1 MSCERFSPNERIAV
15 MLEVPSPL
23 ARRPIG
29 RHLIVAAALLG
40 GLVVQ
45 SAAPAANA
53 PSALPGASPGA
64 PLPTAAAAPSAPTA
78 TATPAGSAPA
88 PAPGPQSSGGTVDEQ
103 VQSLK
108 SDVLDLN
115 RDLFVLEQELL
126 YPANTQVAV
135 FVSMD
140 AGTFFGLDAVQLKID
155 GKEVADYLY
164 TPREVH
170 ALVQGGVQRLYVG
183 NLKVGK
189 HELVAFFTGK
199 GPHNLDYTRGAT
211 LEFQKD
217 IGAKYLELTIT
228 DDQKK
233 LQPQFRIK
241 DWD

>member
-1 MSCERFSPNERIAV
+1 MPD
-15 MLEVPSPL
+15 VPSPL
-23 ARRPIG
+23 ARWLARRPAG
-29 RHLIVAAALLG
+29 RSLTARVALLAG
-40 GLVVQ
+40 FLALQATAGPALAQ
-45 SAAPAANA
+45 TAASAVASPPAA
-53 PSALPGASPGA
+53 SP
-64 PLPTAAAAPSAPTA
+64 
-78 TATPAGSAPA
+78 PA
-88 PAPGPQSSGGTVDEQ
+88 PAQPAGGGVDEQ

-140 AGTFFGLDAVQLKID
+140 AGTFFALDAVQLKID
-155 GKEVADYLY
+155 GKEVANYLY
-164 TPREVH
+164 TPRETH

-199 GPHNLDYTRGAT
+199 GPHDLDYTRGAT
-211 LEFQKD
+211 LDFQKD
-217 IGAKYLELTIT
+217 IGARYLELTIT
-228 DDQKK
+228 DDQGK

-241 DWD
+241 GWE

>member
-1 MSCERFSPNERIAV
+1 MP
-15 MLEVPSPL
+15 EVPLPL
-23 ARRPIG
+23 ACRPAG
-29 RHLIVAAALLG
+29 RWLIVAAALLAVLAAG
-40 GLVVQ
+40 ASAASFAQ
-45 SAAPAANA
+45 SPAPAA
-53 PSALPGASPGA
+53 SQ
-64 PLPTAAAAPSAPTA
+64 TAAAALQ
-78 TATPAGSAPA
+78 PA
-88 PAPGPQSSGGTVDEQ
+88 PAQSAAADAQGPPAGAVDEQ

-135 FVSMD
+135 FVSID
-140 AGTFFGLDAVQLKID
+140 AGTFFALDSVQLKID

-199 GPHNLDYTRGAT
+199 GPHDLDYTRGAT
-211 LEFQKD
+211 LDFQKD

-228 DDQKK
+228 DDQHK

-241 DWD
+241 DWE

>member
-1 MSCERFSPNERIAV
+1 MPD
-15 MLEVPSPL
+15 VPFPF
-23 ARRPIG
+23 ARRPAGG
-29 RHLIVAAALLG
+29 RLTAKAALLAALG
-40 GLVVQ
+40 ALCVTAAAFAEGPAVTSPAPA
-45 SAAPAANA
+45 SAASPAAA
-53 PSALPGASPGA
+53 VSPGASQ
-64 PLPTAAAAPSAPTA
+64 AAPPQAGPSEAA
-78 TATPAGSAPA
+78 GGPA
-88 PAPGPQSSGGTVDEQ
+88 VDAQ

-140 AGTFFGLDAVQLKID
+140 AGTFFNLDTVQLKID
-155 GKEVADYLY
+155 GKEVANYLY

-199 GPHNLDYTRGAT
+199 GPHERDYTRGAS
-211 LEFQKD
+211 LDFQKD

-228 DDQKK
+228 DDQSK
-233 LQPQFRIK
+233 LQPEFRIK
-241 DWD
+241 NWD

>member
-1 MSCERFSPNERIAV
+1 MP
-15 MLEVPSPL
+15 EVPSPL
-23 ARRPIG
+23 VCRLAG
-29 RHLIVAAALLG
+29 RCLTAKVALLAG
-40 GLVVQ
+40 FLALTVTPVAFSQ
-45 SAAPAANA
+45 SAAPAA
-53 PSALPGASPGA
+53 P
-64 PLPTAAAAPSAPTA
+64 
-78 TATPAGSAPA
+78 
-88 PAPGPQSSGGTVDEQ
+88 VDQ
-103 VQSLK
+103 QMQSLK

-135 FVSMD
+135 FVSVD
-140 AGTFFGLDAVQLKID
+140 AGTFFALDSVQLKID

-189 HELVAFFTGK
+189 HQLVAFLTGK

-211 LEFQKD
+211 LDFQKD

-228 DDQKK
+228 DDQSK

-241 DWD
+241 DWE

>member
-1 MSCERFSPNERIAV
+1 MPD
-15 MLEVPSPL
+15 VPSSP
-23 ARRPIG
+23 ARRPTG
-29 RHLIVAAALLG
+29 RCLTARVALLAGFLALQATAGAALA
-40 GLVVQ
+40 Q
-45 SAAPAANA
+45 TA
-53 PSALPGASPGA
+53 ASP
-64 PLPTAAAAPSAPTA
+64 PTAAAQPS
-78 TATPAGSAPA
+78 G
-88 PAPGPQSSGGTVDEQ
+88 PGVDQQ

-140 AGTFFGLDAVQLKID
+140 AGTFFALDTVQLKID
-155 GKEVADYLY
+155 GKEVANYLY
-164 TPREVH
+164 TPRETH

-189 HELVAFFTGK
+189 HQLVAFFTGK
-199 GPHNLDYTRGAT
+199 GPHELDYTRGAT
-211 LEFQKD
+211 LDFQKT

-228 DDQKK
+228 DDQSK

-241 DWD
+241 DWE

>member
-1 MSCERFSPNERIAV
+1 MP
-15 MLEVPSPL
+15 EVPSPL
-23 ARRPIG
+23 ARRPAG
-29 RHLIVAAALLG
+29 RCLTAKVALLAALAGLAVPAAFAQSPAAAP
-40 GLVVQ
+40 VPAQ
-45 SAAPAANA
+45 APASPPAAAAPAA
-53 PSALPGASPGA
+53 P
-64 PLPTAAAAPSAPTA
+64 
-78 TATPAGSAPA
+78 
-88 PAPGPQSSGGTVDEQ
+88 VDEQ

-140 AGTFFGLDAVQLKID
+140 AGTFFALDSVQLKID

-170 ALVQGGVQRLYVG
+170 ALVQGGVHRLYVG

-189 HELVAFFTGK
+189 HELVAFLTGK
-199 GPHNLDYTRGAT
+199 GPHDLDYTRGAT
-211 LEFQKD
+211 LDFQKD

-228 DDQKK
+228 DDQRK
-233 LQPQFRIK
+233 LQPQFRVK
-241 DWD
+241 DWE

>member
-1 MSCERFSPNERIAV
+1 MP
-15 MLEVPSPL
+15 EVPSPL
-23 ARRPIG
+23 ARRPAG
-29 RHLIVAAALLG
+29 RCLTARFALLA
-40 GLVVQ
+40 GL
-45 SAAPAANA
+45 SLATAPATYALSPAPGAAPAAAA
-53 PSALPGASPGA
+53 P
-64 PLPTAAAAPSAPTA
+64 AAAPT
-78 TATPAGSAPA
+78 APA
-88 PAPGPQSSGGTVDEQ
+88 PAATLQAPGSVAPALAPAATSQPAGSVAPPGGPVDSQ

-135 FVSMD
+135 FVSID
-140 AGTFFGLDAVQLKID
+140 AGTFFALDSVQLKID

-189 HELVAFFTGK
+189 HELVAFLTGK
-199 GPHNLDYTRGAT
+199 GPHDLDYTRGAT
-211 LEFQKD
+211 LDFQKT

-228 DDQKK
+228 DAQKK
-233 LQPQFRIK
+233 LQPEFRIK
-241 DWD
+241 DWE

>member
-1 MSCERFSPNERIAV
+1 MPD
-15 MLEVPSPL
+15 VPSPL
-23 ARRPIG
+23 LRWPIRRLAG
-29 RHLIVAAALLG
+29 RCLTAKVALLAG
-40 GLVVQ
+40 FLALQATTGNALAQ
-45 SAAPAANA
+45 TAAAPAA
-53 PSALPGASPGA
+53 ASQPIA
-64 PLPTAAAAPSAPTA
+64 SQPT
-78 TATPAGSAPA
+78 
-88 PAPGPQSSGGTVDEQ
+88 GGGVDEQ

-140 AGTFFGLDAVQLKID
+140 AGTFFALDAVQLKID
-155 GKEVADYLY
+155 GKEVANYLY
-164 TPREVH
+164 TPRETH

-199 GPHNLDYTRGAT
+199 GPHALDYTRGAT
-211 LEFQKD
+211 LDFQKT

-228 DDQKK
+228 DDQSK

-241 DWD
+241 DWE

>member
-1 MSCERFSPNERIAV
+1 MPD
-15 MLEVPSPL
+15 VPSLP
-23 ARRPIG
+23 ARRLASRYLTAKVALLAG
-29 RHLIVAAALLG
+29 FLALQAAAG
-40 GLVVQ
+40 T
-45 SAAPAANA
+45 
-53 PSALPGASPGA
+53 ALAQ
-64 PLPTAAAAPSAPTA
+64 TAAAAVASP
-78 TATPAGSAPA
+78 PAAS
-88 PAPGPQSSGGTVDEQ
+88 QSDSGGVDEQ

-135 FVSMD
+135 FVSID
-140 AGTFFGLDAVQLKID
+140 AGTFFALDSVQLKVD
-155 GKEVADYLY
+155 GKEVANYLY

-170 ALVQGGVQRLYVG
+170 ALVQGGVHRLYVG

-211 LEFQKD
+211 LDFQKD

-228 DDQKK
+228 DDQHK

>member
-1 MSCERFSPNERIAV
+1 MPD
-15 MLEVPSPL
+15 VPSPL
-23 ARRPIG
+23 VRWPARRLAG
-29 RHLIVAAALLG
+29 RCLIVRVALLAG
-40 GLVVQ
+40 FLALQATAGTALAQ
-45 SAAPAANA
+45 TAAPAASPPPA
-53 PSALPGASPGA
+53 ASQP
-64 PLPTAAAAPSAPTA
+64 
-78 TATPAGSAPA
+78 
-88 PAPGPQSSGGTVDEQ
+88 SGGGVDDQ

-140 AGTFFGLDAVQLKID
+140 AGTFFALDSVQLKID
-155 GKEVADYLY
+155 GKEVANYLY
-164 TPREVH
+164 TPRETH

-199 GPHNLDYTRGAT
+199 GPHALDYTRGAT
-211 LEFQKD
+211 LDFHKD

-228 DDQKK
+228 DDQSK

-241 DWD
+241 DWE

>member
-1 MSCERFSPNERIAV
+1 MPD
-15 MLEVPSPL
+15 VPSPL
-23 ARRPIG
+23 VRWPARRLAG
-29 RHLIVAAALLG
+29 RCLTAKVALLAG
-40 GLVVQ
+40 FLALQATAG
-45 SAAPAANA
+45 
-53 PSALPGASPGA
+53 SALAQ
-64 PLPTAAAAPSAPTA
+64 TAAAAVSSPPAASQPTA
-78 TATPAGSAPA
+78 SQPV
-88 PAPGPQSSGGTVDEQ
+88 SGGVDEQ

-135 FVSMD
+135 FVSID
-140 AGTFFGLDAVQLKID
+140 AGTFFALDSVQLKVD
-155 GKEVADYLY
+155 GKEVANYLY

-170 ALVQGGVQRLYVG
+170 ALVQGGVQRIYVG

-199 GPHNLDYTRGAT
+199 GPHDLDYTRGAT
-211 LEFQKD
+211 LDFQKD

-228 DDQKK
+228 DDQSK

-241 DWD
+241 DWE

>member
-1 MSCERFSPNERIAV
+1 MHDAPSSP
-15 MLEVPSPL
+15 
-23 ARRPIG
+23 ARRPAG
-29 RHLIVAAALLG
+29 GFTAGAAALLAA
-40 GLVVQ
+40 LAALAAAAPAFAQ
-45 SAAPAANA
+45 SAAP
-53 PSALPGASPGA
+53 
-64 PLPTAAAAPSAPTA
+64 
-78 TATPAGSAPA
+78 PA
-88 PAPGPQSSGGTVDEQ
+88 PVDQQ

-140 AGTFFGLDAVQLKID
+140 AGTFFALDSVQLKID

-183 NLKVGK
+183 NLKDGK

-199 GPHNLDYTRGAT
+199 GPHHLDYTRGAS
-211 LEFQKD
+211 LEFRKG

-228 DDQKK
+228 DDQSK

-241 DWD
+241 NWE

>member
-1 MSCERFSPNERIAV
+1 MP
-15 MLEVPSPL
+15 EVPSPL
-23 ARRPIG
+23 ARRPAG
-29 RHLIVAAALLG
+29 RCSIAKVALLAALAAVAAAHG
-40 GLVVQ
+40 AFAQ
-45 SAAPAANA
+45 SPGAAAAPAAT
-53 PSALPGASPGA
+53 
-64 PLPTAAAAPSAPTA
+64 PTPPAA
-78 TATPAGSAPA
+78 
-88 PAPGPQSSGGTVDEQ
+88 VDQQ

-135 FVSMD
+135 FVSLD
-140 AGTFFGLDAVQLKID
+140 AGTFFGLDSVQLKID

-199 GPHNLDYTRGAT
+199 GPHDRDYTRGAS
-211 LEFQKD
+211 LQFQKD

-228 DDQKK
+228 DDQGK

>member
-1 MSCERFSPNERIAV
+1 MPEA
-15 MLEVPSPL
+15 PSPL
-23 ARRPIG
+23 ARRPAG
-29 RHLIVAAALLG
+29 GCLTARFLLIAGLAALP
-40 GLVVQ
+40 VPAVFAQ
-45 SAAPAANA
+45 SAV
-53 PSALPGASPGA
+53 S
-64 PLPTAAAAPSAPTA
+64 
-78 TATPAGSAPA
+78 TATPVASAHVPPSSSASSNAQGAGDGS
-88 PAPGPQSSGGTVDEQ
+88 VDEQ

-140 AGTFFGLDAVQLKID
+140 AGTFFALDSVQLKID
-155 GKEVADYLY
+155 GKDVADYLY

-189 HELVAFFTGK
+189 HELVAFLTGK
-199 GPHNLDYTRGAT
+199 GPHHLDYTRGAT
-211 LEFQKD
+211 LDFQKS

-228 DDQKK
+228 DDRKK
-233 LQPQFRIK
+233 LQPQFRIQ
-241 DWD
+241 DWE

>member
-1 MSCERFSPNERIAV
+1 MPD
-15 MLEVPSPL
+15 VPSPL
-23 ARRPIG
+23 ARRPAG
-29 RHLIVAAALLG
+29 RCLTAKLALLAGLLALEAAAG
-40 GLVVQ
+40 
-45 SAAPAANA
+45 AAFAQ
-53 PSALPGASPGA
+53 
-64 PLPTAAAAPSAPTA
+64 TAAAAASPQSAVSSP
-78 TATPAGSAPA
+78 PVSQPA
-88 PAPGPQSSGGTVDEQ
+88 PAAQPSQMGSGVGVDSPVDSQ

-135 FVSMD
+135 FVSID
-140 AGTFFGLDAVQLKID
+140 AGTFFALDSVQLKID

-189 HELVAFFTGK
+189 HELVAFLTGK

-211 LEFQKD
+211 LDFQKD

-228 DDQKK
+228 DDQSK

-241 DWD
+241 DWE

>member
-1 MSCERFSPNERIAV
+1 MP
-15 MLEVPSPL
+15 EVPSPL
-23 ARRPIG
+23 ARRLAG
-29 RHLIVAAALLG
+29 RCLIAKITLLAGLAALAAPAAFA
-40 GLVVQ
+40 Q
-45 SAAPAANA
+45 SAAP
-53 PSALPGASPGA
+53 GA
-64 PLPTAAAAPSAPTA
+64 PQAPPAQQVQAAQPPAAAPA
-78 TATPAGSAPA
+78 
-88 PAPGPQSSGGTVDEQ
+88 SGGAVDLQ

-140 AGTFFGLDAVQLKID
+140 AGTFFALDSVQLKID

-189 HELVAFFTGK
+189 HQLVAFLTGK
-199 GPHNLDYTRGAT
+199 GPHHLDYTRGAT
-211 LEFQKD
+211 LDFQKD

-241 DWD
+241 DWE

>member
-1 MSCERFSPNERIAV
+1 MTSR
-15 MLEVPSPL
+15 L
-23 ARRPIG
+23 ALLAG
-29 RHLIVAAALLG
+29 LAALATAP
-40 GLVVQ
+40 VAIFAQ
-45 SAAPAANA
+45 SPA
-53 PSALPGASPGA
+53 
-64 PLPTAAAAPSAPTA
+64 TAAAAA
-78 TATPAGSAPA
+78 TAPAATPPAVTPQSAGAVAPAG
-88 PAPGPQSSGGTVDEQ
+88 GPVDEQ

-135 FVSMD
+135 FVSID
-140 AGTFFGLDAVQLKID
+140 AGTFFALDSVQLKID

-189 HELVAFFTGK
+189 HELVAFLTGK
-199 GPHNLDYTRGAT
+199 GPHSLDYTRGAT
-211 LEFQKD
+211 LDFQKD

-233 LQPQFRIK
+233 LQPEFRIK
-241 DWD
+241 DWE

>member
-1 MSCERFSPNERIAV
+1 MPD
-15 MLEVPSPL
+15 VPSPL
-23 ARRPIG
+23 ARRPAG
-29 RHLIVAAALLG
+29 RCLTAGFALLAGLAALATA
-40 GLVVQ
+40 
-45 SAAPAANA
+45 SAAFAR
-53 PSALPGASPGA
+53 S
-64 PLPTAAAAPSAPTA
+64 
-78 TATPAGSAPA
+78 PA
-88 PAPGPQSSGGTVDEQ
+88 PALSTSPAASPAVSAATPPPASSPLAGGDGQSGGAVDDQ

-140 AGTFFGLDAVQLKID
+140 AGTLFALDSVQLKID

-170 ALVQGGVQRLYVG
+170 ALAQGGVQRLYVG

-189 HELVAFFTGK
+189 HQLVAFLTGK

-211 LEFQKD
+211 LDFQKS

-241 DWD
+241 DWE

>member
-1 MSCERFSPNERIAV
+1 MHDVPLSP
-15 MLEVPSPL
+15 
-23 ARRPIG
+23 ARRPAG
-29 RHLIVAAALLG
+29 ALTAGTAALLAA
-40 GLVVQ
+40 LAALAAVVPAFAQ
-45 SAAPAANA
+45 SAA
-53 PSALPGASPGA
+53 
-64 PLPTAAAAPSAPTA
+64 
-78 TATPAGSAPA
+78 APA
-88 PAPGPQSSGGTVDEQ
+88 PVDQQ

-140 AGTFFGLDAVQLKID
+140 AGTFFALDSVQLKID

-183 NLKVGK
+183 NLKAGK

-199 GPHNLDYTRGAT
+199 GPHDLDYTRGAS
-211 LEFQKD
+211 LEFRKG
-217 IGAKYLELTIT
+217 IGAKYLELTIS
-228 DDQKK
+228 DDQSK

-241 DWD
+241 NWE

>member
-1 MSCERFSPNERIAV
+1 MPD
-15 MLEVPSPL
+15 VPSLL
-23 ARRPIG
+23 ARRLAG
-29 RHLIVAAALLG
+29 RCLTAKLALLAGFLALQASAGAALA
-40 GLVVQ
+40 Q
-45 SAAPAANA
+45 TAA
-53 PSALPGASPGA
+53 
-64 PLPTAAAAPSAPTA
+64 PTAATTAAVQPAASAP
-78 TATPAGSAPA
+78 G
-88 PAPGPQSSGGTVDEQ
+88 VDGQ

-140 AGTFFGLDAVQLKID
+140 AGTFFALDSVQLKVD
-155 GKEVADYLY
+155 GKEVANYLY

-170 ALVQGGVQRLYVG
+170 SLVQGGVQRLYVG

-199 GPHNLDYTRGAT
+199 GPHDLDYTRGAT
-211 LEFQKD
+211 LDFQKD

-228 DDQKK
+228 DDQRK

-241 DWD
+241 DWE

>member
-1 MSCERFSPNERIAV
+1 MP
-15 MLEVPSPL
+15 EVTLPL
-23 ARRPIG
+23 ARRPAD
-29 RHLIVAAALLG
+29 RCLTVKAALLA
-40 GLVVQ
+40 GLAALV
-45 SAAPAANA
+45 AAPAVFAEPPVPTPASITA
-53 PSALPGASPGA
+53 P
-64 PLPTAAAAPSAPTA
+64 AAAASPAPVAAPPAAASTPAAA
-78 TATPAGSAPA
+78 TAP
-88 PAPGPQSSGGTVDEQ
+88 VDQQ

-140 AGTFFGLDAVQLKID
+140 AGTFFALDSVQLKID

-164 TPREVH
+164 TPREVN

-189 HELVAFFTGK
+189 HELVAFLTGK
-199 GPHNLDYTRGAT
+199 GPHARDYTRGAT
-211 LEFQKD
+211 LQFQKD

-228 DDQKK
+228 DDQSK

-241 DWD
+241 DWE

>member
-1 MSCERFSPNERIAV
+1 MP
-15 MLEVPSPL
+15 EVPSPL
-23 ARRPIG
+23 ARRPAG
-29 RHLIVAAALLG
+29 RRLTARLALLAGLTLAAASAG
-40 GLVVQ
+40 FAQ
-45 SAAPAANA
+45 SAPPAAPAA
-53 PSALPGASPGA
+53 
-64 PLPTAAAAPSAPTA
+64 AAAAPSAA
-78 TATPAGSAPA
+78 SQPAAGQGGS
-88 PAPGPQSSGGTVDEQ
+88 VDEQ

-135 FVSMD
+135 FVAVD
-140 AGTFFGLDAVQLKID
+140 AGTFFALDSVQLKID

-183 NLKVGK
+183 NLKAGK
-189 HELVAFFTGK
+189 HELVAFLTGK

-211 LEFQKD
+211 LDFQKD

-233 LQPQFRIK
+233 LQPQFRIQ
-241 DWD
+241 DWE

>member
-1 MSCERFSPNERIAV
+1 MPD
-15 MLEVPSPL
+15 VPSLP
-23 ARRPIG
+23 ARRLASRYLTAKVALLAG
-29 RHLIVAAALLG
+29 FLALQAAAG
-40 GLVVQ
+40 T
-45 SAAPAANA
+45 
-53 PSALPGASPGA
+53 ALAQ
-64 PLPTAAAAPSAPTA
+64 TAAAAVASPPAASQSA
-78 TATPAGSAPA
+78 
-88 PAPGPQSSGGTVDEQ
+88 SGGVDEQ

-135 FVSMD
+135 FVSID
-140 AGTFFGLDAVQLKID
+140 AGTFFALDSVQLKVD
-155 GKEVADYLY
+155 GKEVANYLY

-170 ALVQGGVQRLYVG
+170 ALVQGGVHRLYVG

-211 LEFQKD
+211 LDFQKD

-228 DDQKK
+228 DDQHK

>member
-1 MSCERFSPNERIAV
+1 MPD
-15 MLEVPSPL
+15 VPSLP
-23 ARRPIG
+23 ARRLAG
-29 RHLIVAAALLG
+29 RCLTAKVALLAGVLALQAAAG
-40 GLVVQ
+40 VTFAQ
-45 SAAPAANA
+45 TATAA
-53 PSALPGASPGA
+53 A
-64 PLPTAAAAPSAPTA
+64 PLPAAASQ
-78 TATPAGSAPA
+78 PARAG
-88 PAPGPQSSGGTVDEQ
+88 VDEQ

-135 FVSMD
+135 FVSID
-140 AGTFFGLDAVQLKID
+140 AGTFFALDSVQLKID

-170 ALVQGGVQRLYVG
+170 ALVQGGVHRLYVG

-189 HELVAFFTGK
+189 HQLVAFFTGK
-199 GPHNLDYTRGAT
+199 GPHQLDYTRGAT
-211 LEFQKD
+211 LDFQKD

-228 DDQKK
+228 DDQRK

-241 DWD
+241 DWE

>member
-1 MSCERFSPNERIAV
+1 MPD
-15 MLEVPSPL
+15 VPLPL
-23 ARRPIG
+23 ARRPAG
-29 RHLIVAAALLG
+29 RCLTAKAALLAG
-40 GLVVQ
+40 VAALAMASAAFAQ
-45 SAAPAANA
+45 KAAPAAAA
-53 PSALPGASPGA
+53 P
-64 PLPTAAAAPSAPTA
+64 AAAAPAPPATVPPAAAQPTPLPA
-78 TATPAGSAPA
+78 TAAQPAAAATADGANGAS
-88 PAPGPQSSGGTVDEQ
+88 VDEQ

-135 FVSMD
+135 FVSLD
-140 AGTFFGLDAVQLKID
+140 AGTFFALDSIQLKID

-183 NLKVGK
+183 NLKVGQ
-189 HELVAFFTGK
+189 HELVAFFTGQ
-199 GPHNLDYTRGAT
+199 GPHDRDYTRGAS
-211 LEFQKD
+211 LQFQKS

-228 DDQKK
+228 DSQKK

-241 DWD
+241 DWE

>member
-1 MSCERFSPNERIAV
+1 MPD
-15 MLEVPSPL
+15 VPSPL
-23 ARRPIG
+23 VRWPARRLAG
-29 RHLIVAAALLG
+29 RCLTAKVALLAGFLALQATAGAALA
-40 GLVVQ
+40 Q
-45 SAAPAANA
+45 TAAPAA
-53 PSALPGASPGA
+53 SSP
-64 PLPTAAAAPSAPTA
+64 PAAAQP
-78 TATPAGSAPA
+78 
-88 PAPGPQSSGGTVDEQ
+88 SGGVDEQ

-140 AGTFFGLDAVQLKID
+140 AGTFFALDSVQLKID
-155 GKEVADYLY
+155 GKEVANYLY
-164 TPREVH
+164 TPRETH

-199 GPHNLDYTRGAT
+199 GPHDLDYTRGAT
-211 LEFQKD
+211 LDFQKD

-228 DDQKK
+228 DDQSK

-241 DWD
+241 DWE

>member
-1 MSCERFSPNERIAV
+1 MPD
-15 MLEVPSPL
+15 VPSSP
-23 ARRPIG
+23 ARRPTG
-29 RHLIVAAALLG
+29 RCLTARVALLAGFLALQATAGAALA
-40 GLVVQ
+40 Q
-45 SAAPAANA
+45 TA
-53 PSALPGASPGA
+53 ASP
-64 PLPTAAAAPSAPTA
+64 PTAAAQPS
-78 TATPAGSAPA
+78 G
-88 PAPGPQSSGGTVDEQ
+88 PGVDQQ

-140 AGTFFGLDAVQLKID
+140 AGTFFALDAVQLKID
-155 GKEVADYLY
+155 GKEVANYLY
-164 TPREVH
+164 TPRETH

-199 GPHNLDYTRGAT
+199 GPHALDYTRGAT
-211 LEFQKD
+211 LDFQKT

-228 DDQKK
+228 DDQSK

-241 DWD
+241 DWE

>member
-1 MSCERFSPNERIAV
+1 MTVRIA
-15 MLEVPSPL
+15 LL
-23 ARRPIG
+23 AG
-29 RHLIVAAALLG
+29 FLALQTIAGTALA
-40 GLVVQ
+40 Q
-45 SAAPAANA
+45 TAAPAAA
-53 PSALPGASPGA
+53 PPPAASQP
-64 PLPTAAAAPSAPTA
+64 
-78 TATPAGSAPA
+78 
-88 PAPGPQSSGGTVDEQ
+88 SGGGVDEQ

-140 AGTFFGLDAVQLKID
+140 AGTFFALDSVQLKID
-155 GKEVADYLY
+155 GKEVANYLY
-164 TPREVH
+164 TPRETH

-199 GPHNLDYTRGAT
+199 GPHALDYTRGAT
-211 LEFQKD
+211 LDFHKD

-228 DDQKK
+228 DDQSK

-241 DWD
+241 DWE

>member
-1 MSCERFSPNERIAV
+1 M
-15 MLEVPSPL
+15 
-23 ARRPIG
+23 
-29 RHLIVAAALLG
+29 
-40 GLVVQ
+40 
-45 SAAPAANA
+45 
-53 PSALPGASPGA
+53 
-64 PLPTAAAAPSAPTA
+64 
-78 TATPAGSAPA
+78 
-88 PAPGPQSSGGTVDEQ
+88 
-103 VQSLK
+103 QSLK

-140 AGTFFGLDAVQLKID
+140 AGTFFSLDTVQLKID
-155 GKEVADYLY
+155 GKEVANYLY

-199 GPHNLDYTRGAT
+199 GPHDRDYTRGAS
-211 LEFQKD
+211 LEFRKD

-228 DDQKK
+228 DDQGK

-241 DWD
+241 NWE

>member
-1 MSCERFSPNERIAV
+1 MP
-15 MLEVPSPL
+15 EVPFSF
-23 ARRPIG
+23 ARRPAG
-29 RHLIVAAALLG
+29 RCLTAGLALLAGLAAL
-40 GLVVQ
+40 
-45 SAAPAANA
+45 ATAPAVTFAA
-53 PSALPGASPGA
+53 VPLAIPGGGA
-64 PLPTAAAAPSAPTA
+64 PGPDVVSGRSSLRDS
-78 TATPAGSAPA
+78 PA
-88 PAPGPQSSGGTVDEQ
+88 PAGGPVDEQ

-140 AGTFFGLDAVQLKID
+140 AGTFFALDSVQLKID

-189 HELVAFFTGK
+189 HELVAFLTGK

-211 LEFQKD
+211 LDFQKD
-217 IGAKYLELTIT
+217 IGAKYLQLTIT
-228 DDQKK
+228 DDQRK

-241 DWD
+241 DSE

>member
-1 MSCERFSPNERIAV
+1 MPDVPSP
-15 MLEVPSPL
+15 LSSPL
-23 ARRPIG
+23 ARRLAG
-29 RHLIVAAALLG
+29 RCLTARMVLLAGFAALAAAPAG
-40 GLVVQ
+40 FAQSPAPAASQAAAAQ
-45 SAAPAANA
+45 SAAAESQASGGPV
-53 PSALPGASPGA
+53 ASPA
-64 PLPTAAAAPSAPTA
+64 DSP
-78 TATPAGSAPA
+78 
-88 PAPGPQSSGGTVDEQ
+88 VDSQ

-140 AGTFFGLDAVQLKID
+140 AGTFFALDSVQLKID

-189 HELVAFFTGK
+189 HQLVAFLTGK

-211 LEFQKD
+211 LDFQKD

-228 DDQKK
+228 DDQRK
-233 LQPQFRIK
+233 LQPEFRIK
-241 DWD
+241 DWN

>member
-1 MSCERFSPNERIAV
+1 MP
-15 MLEVPSPL
+15 EVPSPL
-23 ARRPIG
+23 ARRPAG
-29 RHLIVAAALLG
+29 RCLTARLALLAGITLAAAPATFA
-40 GLVVQ
+40 Q
-45 SAAPAANA
+45 SAPAAAPASAAAPAAA
-53 PSALPGASPGA
+53 TSQP
-64 PLPTAAAAPSAPTA
+64 AAAPG
-78 TATPAGSAPA
+78 GS
-88 PAPGPQSSGGTVDEQ
+88 VDEQ

-135 FVSMD
+135 FVSID
-140 AGTFFGLDAVQLKID
+140 AGTFFALDSVQLKID

-170 ALVQGGVQRLYVG
+170 SLVQGGVQRLYVG

-189 HELVAFFTGK
+189 HELVAFLTGK

-211 LEFQKD
+211 LDFHKD

-228 DDQKK
+228 DDQRK

-241 DWD
+241 DSE

>member
-1 MSCERFSPNERIAV
+1 MPD
-15 MLEVPSPL
+15 VPSPL
-23 ARRPIG
+23 ARRPAG
-29 RHLIVAAALLG
+29 RCLTAKVALLAG
-40 GLVVQ
+40 FL
-45 SAAPAANA
+45 
-53 PSALPGASPGA
+53 ALQA
-64 PLPTAAAAPSAPTA
+64 TAAATFAQTAPPAVSPQ
-78 TATPAGSAPA
+78 PAGGA
-88 PAPGPQSSGGTVDEQ
+88 VDEQ

-140 AGTFFGLDAVQLKID
+140 AGTFFALDSVQLKID

-189 HELVAFFTGK
+189 HELVAFLTGK

-211 LEFQKD
+211 LDFHKD

-228 DDQKK
+228 DDQSK
-233 LQPQFRIK
+233 LQPQFRIRN
-241 DWD
+241 WE